1 MCGAW
6 KSKALAAWVATALLA
21 GAAEG
26 RPITWVR
33 TGDALTLD
41 PHSQNEGPTHNL
53 LQQIYEP
60 LILREYTGKLL
71 PTLAV
76 SWKVTD
82 DPSVWEFK
90 LRQGVRFHN
99 GDPFDAD
106 DVVFSIERA
115 LQPTSD
121 MKALLSSVEAVTK
134 VDDYTVHFKTM
145 GPNPILPEQ
154 LTTIYIMDKEWS
166 EANNTVTVED
176 YKSRKDN
183 FAARNANGTGPY
195 VVVSREQD
203 VRTVLKLF
211 DGYWGKGQVP
221 LGIETITYVTI
232 KKDETRVA
240 ALLSGEVDFVQDMP
254 VQDIERVQKTP
265 GLRVNLGQ
273 ENRSIFLGM
282 DVGSADLK
290 SDDVQGKNP
299 FADKRVRQAINVAID
314 RDGIRRAVMRN
325 QSKPSGMIIGPFVNG
340 YNEELG
346 KAPAVNVD
354 KAKALLAE
362 AGYANGF
369 SIAFH
374 CPNDRYVSDEG
385 ICQAIVPMLARIGI
399 KANLI
404 SQSKTKHF
412 PTLQNG
418 ESEFY
423 LLGWGV
429 PTYDSEYAFSF
440 LHHTRT
446 GRYGVWN
453 LTRYSNPELDK
464 RIEALS
470 SEIDIAKRN
479 AAIGEIWKTL
489 QDETIYIPLH
499 DQLLAY
505 AMKSDLDVPVSPD
518 NWVHMKF
525 AAPKKYGGSAT
536 SDRDTTTW
544 PSEPVLS
551 VRNLEVAFLGRRGKL
566 VAVDGV
572 SFDIAAG
579 EVLGVVGESGA
590 GKSLTGAAVIGL
602 LEPPGRITGGEVW
615 LGAQRID
622 NAPPDE
628 MRKIRG
634 ARIGMVFQDPLT
646 SLNPLYRIGDQIVE
660 TIRTHKP
667 VSQARRAS
675 EAIALL
681 EVGIRG
687 AGAHRPIRTSSPAA
701 CAGAWYWR

>member
-1 MCGAW
+1 MLRSETHEMSRAW
-6 KSKALAAWVATALLA
+6 NAKLLA
-21 GAAEG
+21 GLMAATLLAAPAVA
-26 RPITWVR
+26 RPITWAR

-76 SWKVTD
+76 SWRVTD

-99 GDPFDAD
+99 GDAFNAD

-115 LQPTSD
+115 LQPNSD
-121 MKALLSSVEAVTK
+121 MRAIVSSIEAVSK
-134 VDDYTVHFKTM
+134 VDDYTVHFKTK
-145 GPNPILPEQ
+145 GPNPILPDQ
-154 LTTIYIMDKEWS
+154 LTIIYMMDKEWC

-176 YKSRKDN
+176 YKAKKDN

-195 VVVSREQD
+195 AVVSREQD
-203 VRTVLKLF
+203 VKTVLKLF

-232 KKDETRVA
+232 RKDETRVA
-240 ALLSGEVDFVQDMP
+240 ALLSGEVDFVQDLP
-254 VQDIERVQKTP
+254 VQDIERVQRTP

-290 SDDVQGKNP
+290 SDDLQGKNP
-299 FADKRVRQAINVAID
+299 FADRRVRQAINVAID
-314 RDGIRRAVMRN
+314 REGIRRAVMRN

-340 YNEELG
+340 YSESLG
-346 KAPAVNVD
+346 KAPVLDVD
-354 KAKALLAE
+354 KAKALLRE

-369 SIAFH
+369 SIAFY
-374 CPNDRYVSDEG
+374 CPNDRYVSDEA
-385 ICQAIVPMLARIGI
+385 ICQAIVPMLVRIGI

-404 SQSKTKHF
+404 VQSKTKHF
-412 PTLQNG
+412 PAIQNG
-418 ESEFY
+418 EAELY

-429 PTYDSEYAFSF
+429 ATYDSENAFSF

-453 LTRYSNPELDK
+453 GTRYSNPDLDK
-464 RIEALS
+464 KIEALS

-479 AAIGEIWKTL
+479 ASIAEIWRTL

-525 AAPKKYGGSAT
+525 AAPKK
-536 SDRDTTTW
+536 
-544 PSEPVLS
+544 
-551 VRNLEVAFLGRRGKL
+551 
-566 VAVDGV
+566 
-572 SFDIAAG
+572 
-579 EVLGVVGESGA
+579 
-590 GKSLTGAAVIGL
+590 
-602 LEPPGRITGGEVW
+602 
-615 LGAQRID
+615 
-622 NAPPDE
+622 
-628 MRKIRG
+628 
-634 ARIGMVFQDPLT
+634 
-646 SLNPLYRIGDQIVE
+646 
-660 TIRTHKP
+660 
-667 VSQARRAS
+667 
-675 EAIALL
+675 
-681 EVGIRG
+681 
-687 AGAHRPIRTSSPAA
+687 
-701 CAGAWYWR
+701 

>member
-1 MCGAW
+1 MGGSGSRQMCGAW

-26 RPITWVR
+26 RPITWAR

-121 MKALLSSVEAVTK
+121 MKAILSSVEAVTK

-195 VVVSREQD
+195 AVVSREQD

-282 DVGSADLK
+282 DVGSTDLK

-325 QSKPSGMIIGPFVNG
+325 QSKPSGMVIGPFVNG
-340 YNEELG
+340 YSEIWG
-346 KAPAVNVD
+346 KAPAVDVG
-354 KAKALLAE
+354 KARTLLHE

-369 SIAFH
+369 SITFY
-374 CPNDRYVSDEG
+374 CPNDRYLSDEG
-385 ICQAIVPMLARIGI
+385 ICQAVVPMLARIGI
-399 KANLI
+399 KANLV

-412 PTLQNG
+412 PAIQNG
-418 ESEFY
+418 EAELY

-464 RIEALS
+464 SIEALS

-499 DQLLAY
+499 DQLIAY

-525 AAPKKYGGSAT
+525 AAPK
-536 SDRDTTTW
+536 
-544 PSEPVLS
+544 
-551 VRNLEVAFLGRRGKL
+551 
-566 VAVDGV
+566 
-572 SFDIAAG
+572 
-579 EVLGVVGESGA
+579 
-590 GKSLTGAAVIGL
+590 
-602 LEPPGRITGGEVW
+602 
-615 LGAQRID
+615 Q
-622 NAPPDE
+622 
-628 MRKIRG
+628 
-634 ARIGMVFQDPLT
+634 
-646 SLNPLYRIGDQIVE
+646 
-660 TIRTHKP
+660 
-667 VSQARRAS
+667 
-675 EAIALL
+675 
-681 EVGIRG
+681 
-687 AGAHRPIRTSSPAA
+687 
-701 CAGAWYWR
+701 